1 MRSATE
7 FDLIVYGA
15 TGYTGKLVAEYLSR
29 RVAGGLELRW
39 AMAGRNLDKLAAA
52 RTEVGAP
59 EDTPLIAA
67 DGDDVSSLS
76 AMAGRTKCVLTT
88 VGPYQLYGS
97 GLVAACATRGT
108 DYVDLCGEPAWMAE
122 MIDSYDAKAKA
133 SGARIV
139 FSCGFDSIPFDLGV
153 HFLEAAAMQEFGVAM
168 PRVKGRVR
176 RMKGTFSGGT
186 AASLKAT
193 LAAAAKD
200 RRVYD
205 RLRDPFALTPGFVGP
220 TQPHGMKPELDA
232 ALNVWVGPFVMAAIN
247 TRNVH
252 RTNYLLQHA
261 YGRDF
266 VYDEMVIT
274 GPGEKGKAIAE
285 TMAAEKPM
293 SGDGGPKPG
302 EGPTKVERETGFYD
316 LLFIGE
322 TGDGKTLRA
331 SVKGDMD
338 PGYGSTSKM
347 ITESALCLI
356 QDVPSA
362 PGGIWTPGA
371 LMAKALTNRL
381 QQYAGLTFAV
391 ETA

>member
-1 MRSATE
+1 MRATTE
-7 FDLIVYGA
+7 FDIIVYGA
-15 TGYTGKLVAEYLSR
+15 TGFTGKLVAEYLTQR
-29 RVAGGLELRW
+29 IAGGLDVRW
-39 AMAGRNLDKLAAA
+39 AMAGRNLDKLAAV
-52 RTEVGAP
+52 RDSIGAAT
-59 EDTPLIAA
+59 DTPLIAA

-76 AMAGRTKCVLTT
+76 AMAARTKVVLST

-122 MIDSYDAKAKA
+122 MIDSYDAKARA

-153 HFLEAAAMQEFGVAM
+153 YYLQQAALKQFGATV

-176 RMKGTFSGGT
+176 KMKGTFSGGT

-193 LAAAAKD
+193 LAAAAKSPL
-200 RRVYD
+200 VYE
-205 RLRDPFALTPGFVGP
+205 RLRNPFALTPGFTGP
-220 TQPHGMKPELDA
+220 KQPHGMKPEIDPALDA
-232 ALNVWVGPFVMAAIN
+232 WVAPFVMAAIN

-252 RTNYLLQHA
+252 RTNFLLEQA

-266 VYDEMVIT
+266 IYDEMLIT
-274 GPGEKGKAIAE
+274 GPGDKGKA
-285 TMAAEKPM
+285 AAEALAADNSM
-293 SGDGGPKPG
+293 GGEGGPKPG
-302 EGPTKVERETGFYD
+302 EGPSKAEREAGFYD
-316 LLFIGE
+316 VLFIGE
-322 TGDGKTLRA
+322 TGDGRSLRA
-331 SVKGDMD
+331 SVTGNMD

-356 QDVPSA
+356 QDVPA
-362 PGGIWTPGA
+362 TAGGIWTPGA
-371 LMAKALTNRL
+371 LMAIALTNRL
-381 QQYAGLTFAV
+381 QQHAGLTFKL